1 VTTPLTDGAR
11 ADGRHTDGPHAD
23 GAQTDGGRVTPSVAS
38 SVPPGHGP
46 VPALPDPQPRV
57 RHTARWVALGV
68 LVIAAGLV
76 AVLAT
81 RPPASV
87 SEVSSPLVG
96 KVAPAVTGVTVK
108 GARFALPRAPGHF
121 VVVNFF
127 ASWCV
132 PCQTE
137 GPALVQF
144 EFEHQRAGDASMV
157 SVVFTDTAGAAARY
171 QSQLGATWPTL
182 SDPGGEL
189 ALRFGVRAPPSTF
202 VIAPDGRV
210 VAFIVAPVT
219 AADLDGIIA
228 EAKATH
234 A

>member
-1 VTTPLTDGAR
+1 
-11 ADGRHTDGPHAD
+11 
-23 GAQTDGGRVTPSVAS
+23 
-38 SVPPGHGP
+38 
-46 VPALPDPQPRV
+46 
-57 RHTARWVALGV
+57 
-68 LVIAAGLV
+68 
-76 AVLAT
+76 
-81 RPPASV
+81 
-87 SEVSSPLVG
+87 VG
-96 KVAPAVTGVTVK
+96 KAAPIIAGTTVQ
-108 GARFALPRAPGHF
+108 GSRFALPRAPGHF

-137 GPALVQF
+137 GPAFVQF
-144 EFEHQRAGDASMV
+144 QFEHHKRGDASML
-157 SVVFTDTAGAAARY
+157 SVVFDDTPGAAANY
-171 QSQLGATWPTL
+171 QAQIGATWPTL
-182 SDPGGEL
+182 VDPGGRL

-219 AADLDGIIA
+219 AADLDHVIA